1 MSSLPGADGRKRTF
15 PCPALHNPVPSC
27 TATSLGFPHVFLSE
41 LLQALHPG
49 GPRTTTTQ
57 HHPVEPPTHHP
68 PTPPAHFPRPGP
80 HAGGDGPKRRLLH
93 EAITREGLA
102 HRVTLLGEVPHHRVR
117 ELLVQGHIFLNASL
131 TEAFCMAIVEAA
143 AAGGRWV
150 WRGPGEYIFPVE
162 ASAAGG
168 RWVWRGPGEYSC
180 PAGAGCGRQA
190 AASRQACT
198 VGPGLMDL
206 LWRSGSGESCVRG
219 GMNAGHHRQLQGRR
233 PLMHR
238 GNEEPSLAALCLYR
252 LC

>member
-1 MSSLPGADGRKRTF
+1 MSSLPGADGRKRRTF

-27 TATSLGFPHVFLSE
+27 TATSLGFPHAFLPSE

-57 HHPVEPPTHHP
+57 RHPVDPPTHHP
-68 PTPPAHFPRPGP
+68 LHSPASPAPGP

-143 AAGGRWV
+143 AAGGRWLV
-150 WRGPGEYIFPVE
+150 AGSGGVLLSCWRGLR
-162 ASAAGG
+162 AAGVLG
-168 RWVWRGPGEYSC
+168 G
-180 PAGAGCGRQA
+180 
-190 AASRQACT
+190 
-198 VGPGLMDL
+198 GL
-206 LWRSGSGESCVRG
+206 
-219 GMNAGHHRQLQGRR
+219 A
-233 PLMHR
+233 
-238 GNEEPSLAALCLYR
+238 
-252 LC
+252 